1 MISRIRSNVICLRF
15 AFSSRY
21 DIHIATLGKKHIAFM
36 KGKETEAIGA
46 YLLYKRISVINSHKL
61 SQIESELGLKTRSW

>member
-1 MISRIRSNVICLRF
+1 
-15 AFSSRY
+15 
-21 DIHIATLGKKHIAFM
+21 M

-61 SQIESELGLKTRSW
+61 SQIESAFGLKDMKSVKK

>member
-1 MISRIRSNVICLRF
+1 MICLRF

-21 DIHIATLGKKHIAFM
+21 DIHITTLGKKHIAFM

-46 YLLYKRISVINSHKL
+46 YLLHERISVINSYKL
-61 SQIESELGLKTRSW
+61 SQIESVLRLKDMKSVKK